1 MCSFGEQ
8 RIVYEPVRGVNKPGA
23 QVDGVLILD
32 NAAHL
37 NFGQGKCLRKNSP
50 ITSPFDQ
57 KFLEHLTVKLGNR
70 SVRPDIFIPFFV
82 ERNLNVAI
90 LPSLFFEYLDAEVI
104 VFVRDA
110 IVVSSDLAV

>member
-1 MCSFGEQ
+1 
-8 RIVYEPVRGVNKPGA
+8 
-23 QVDGVLILD
+23 
-32 NAAHL
+32 
-37 NFGQGKCLRKNSP
+37 
-50 ITSPFDQ
+50 
-57 KFLEHLTVKLGNR
+57 VKLGNR
-70 SVRPDIFIPFFV
+70 SVRPDRASLNTRDIFIPFFV